1 MLFLMFFSLIIYNN
15 IIYYKSSDMI
25 PNSYINTIK
34 YGKNWR
40 FSKVIDKQMT
50 NVTVTD

>member
-1 MLFLMFFSLIIYNN
+1 
-15 IIYYKSSDMI
+15 MI

-50 NVTVTD
+50 NVTVTDWKPIIVDGDHRSNYKCKCVS